1 MAITLDGFY
10 SYFFHR
16 YFFWTDWGFSPRIE
30 RASMDGQERLTLH
43 SAFIQWPNALT
54 IDYPTQSL
62 YWADAKL
69 LTLESSSMDGSN
81 RRPIRTSGLR
91 HPFAMTMFEDVLYLS
106 DWQTKSIYNT
116 TKFGREFSYHNG
128 EPVYKDLLNAN
139 VTEVSA

>member
-1 MAITLDGFY
+1 
-10 SYFFHR
+10 
-16 YFFWTDWGFSPRIE
+16 
-30 RASMDGQERLTLH
+30 
-43 SAFIQWPNALT
+43 
-54 IDYPTQSL
+54 
-62 YWADAKL
+62 
-69 LTLESSSMDGSN
+69 MDGSN